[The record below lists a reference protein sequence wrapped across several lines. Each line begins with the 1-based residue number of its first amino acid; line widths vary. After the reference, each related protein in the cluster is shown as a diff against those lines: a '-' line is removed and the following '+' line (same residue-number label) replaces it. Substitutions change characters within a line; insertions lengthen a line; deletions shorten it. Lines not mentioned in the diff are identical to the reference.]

1 MLLTPESR
9 LYWIAR
15 YSSMSNQV
23 SHYTRNGAYMR
34 ALRSNSGILSRC
46 PLGRSIAVLGIALC
60 LSACATDI
68 TKHGHVFT
76 DEDLAQVKEGM
87 SRDQVVLALGTPDTK
102 STVDQNAFY
111 YISSTTKRSVAF
123 LNPEIVDRR
132 VVAIY
137 FDQNSAVARVANY
150 GLQDGKVIDFVTR
163 ETPSRGS
170 EDGLLQELFRNIG
183 RPVPKATPGE
193 Y

>member
-1 MLLTPESR
+1 
-9 LYWIAR
+9 
-15 YSSMSNQV
+15 
-23 SHYTRNGAYMR
+23 MR
-34 ALRSNSGILSRC
+34 ATQSISGIFFRRRS
-46 PLGRSIAVLGIALC
+46 GRSIAVLGIALC
-60 LSACATDI
+60 LSACAADI

-87 SRDQVVLALGTPDTK
+87 SRDQDVLALGTPDTK

-111 YISSTTKRSVAF
+111 YISSTTKRSAAF

-137 FDQNSAVARVANY
+137 FDPNSTVSRVANY

-163 ETPSRGS
+163 QTPSRGS
-170 EDGLLQELFRNIG
+170 EDGLLKELFRNIG
-183 RPVPKATPGE
+183 RPVPKANPGG

>member
-1 MLLTPESR
+1 
-9 LYWIAR
+9 
-15 YSSMSNQV
+15 
-23 SHYTRNGAYMR
+23 
-34 ALRSNSGILSRC
+34 
-46 PLGRSIAVLGIALC
+46 LGRSIAVLGIALC

-111 YISSTTKRSVAF
+111 YISSTTKRSAAF

-137 FDQNSAVARVANY
+137 FDPNSTVARVANY
-150 GLQDGKVIDFVTR
+150 GLQDGRVIDFVTR

-170 EDGLLQELFRNIG
+170 EDGLLKEHFRNIG
-183 RPVPKATPGE
+183 RPVPKATPGQ

>member
-1 MLLTPESR
+1 
-9 LYWIAR
+9 
-15 YSSMSNQV
+15 
-23 SHYTRNGAYMR
+23 MR
-34 ALRSNSGILSRC
+34 AIRSNSGIFSWC

-111 YISSTTKRSVAF
+111 YISSTTKRSAAF

-137 FDQNSAVARVANY
+137 FDPNSTVSRVANY

-170 EDGLLQELFRNIG
+170 EDGLLKELFRNIG
-183 RPVPKATPGE
+183 RPVPKATPGA

>member
-1 MLLTPESR
+1 MIKAIQLKMGKFFLRPTV
-9 LYWIAR
+9 
-15 YSSMSNQV
+15 N
-23 SHYTRNGAYMR
+23 
-34 ALRSNSGILSRC
+34 AL
-46 PLGRSIAVLGIALC
+46 AAAGIALS

-87 SRDQVVLALGTPDTK
+87 SRDQVILALGTPDTK

-111 YISSTTKRSVAF
+111 YISTTTERSAAF
-123 LNPEIVDRR
+123 LSPEIVDRR
-132 VVAIY
+132 VVAVY
-137 FDQNSAVARVANY
+137 FDQNETVNRLANY
-150 GLQDGKVIDFVTR
+150 GLKDGRVIDFVSR

-170 EDGLLQELFRNIG
+170 EDGLLKELFRNIG
-183 RPVPKATPGE
+183 NPQAAAGAAGGGSPGG

>member
-1 MLLTPESR
+1 
-9 LYWIAR
+9 
-15 YSSMSNQV
+15 
-23 SHYTRNGAYMR
+23 MR
-34 ALRSNSGILSRC
+34 AIRSNSGIFSWC
-46 PLGRSIAVLGIALC
+46 PLRRSIAVLGIALC

-123 LNPEIVDRR
+123 LNPEIIDRR

-137 FDQNSAVARVANY
+137 FDPNSTVSRVANY

-170 EDGLLQELFRNIG
+170 EDGLLKEVFRNIG